1 MKHFQLAVLLITL
14 LISSCSNWQREKT
27 SETDL
32 STVNPAQ
39 IHELEDSIPG
49 LMEKALIP
57 GLSIAVIRKG
67 DLFWQ
72 KELGV
77 KNMDT
82 KDPVS
87 GNTVFEA
94 ASLSKPVFAYAV
106 MKMAERDEIDIDKPL
121 VEYVSDQYVEENFLA
136 RKIDDDRFRKIT
148 TRMVLSHQTG
158 FPNWRGS
165 NPLTFNRDPGERFG
179 YSGEGFGFLQKV
191 IEHITGISLNDFVG
205 KEVFIPLEMGQSS
218 FNWEEEYELSTS
230 IPHNSIMEAGKKYK
244 FTRGHAAASL
254 HTTAVD
260 YARFMM
266 ELIHPT
272 VADSST
278 IAAMLSPQV
287 MVDPDDSQAVT
298 WGLGIGIE
306 KVEGNVSFWHWG
318 DNGDFKCFCMADP
331 QQKSGV
337 VYFTNSAHGLTIRKQ
352 ITDMAIGGAHPVMN
366 CGLLTGYG
374 NVDSP
379 WMEFL
384 AVLVKEDFEA
394 ALGKFHD
401 LSDHY
406 LASEI
411 IPEYHM
417 NDLGYAFL
425 RKKQFQTAIEIF
437 KLNVEIYPESWNVYD
452 SLGEAYMENGDQK
465 LAIENYR
472 RSLEINPE
480 NDNAKKM
487 LERMEKQK

>member
-14 LISSCSNWQREKT
+14 LISSCTNWQREKT

-218 FNWEEEYELSTS
+218 
-230 IPHNSIMEAGKKYK
+230 G
-244 FTRGHAAASL
+244 
-254 HTTAVD
+254 
-260 YARFMM
+260 
-266 ELIHPT
+266 
-272 VADSST
+272 
-278 IAAMLSPQV
+278 
-287 MVDPDDSQAVT
+287 
-298 WGLGIGIE
+298 
-306 KVEGNVSFWHWG
+306 
-318 DNGDFKCFCMADP
+318 
-331 QQKSGV
+331 
-337 VYFTNSAHGLTIRKQ
+337 
-352 ITDMAIGGAHPVMN
+352 
-366 CGLLTGYG
+366 
-374 NVDSP
+374 
-379 WMEFL
+379 
-384 AVLVKEDFEA
+384 
-394 ALGKFHD
+394 
-401 LSDHY
+401 
-406 LASEI
+406 
-411 IPEYHM
+411 
-417 NDLGYAFL
+417 
-425 RKKQFQTAIEIF
+425 
-437 KLNVEIYPESWNVYD
+437 
-452 SLGEAYMENGDQK
+452 
-465 LAIENYR
+465 
-472 RSLEINPE
+472 
-480 NDNAKKM
+480 
-487 LERMEKQK
+487 